1 MSSPDPESAAIACI
15 EAFTERFNACDPVG
29 MDATLHFP
37 HLILADEH
45 LVIWKGPGQLAAD
58 YFDELAATG
67 WARSAYHAKQV
78 VLASTKK
85 VHLLVDYS
93 RDRADG
99 TQISR
104 HQNLWIVTLQD
115 GRWGLKQRSY

>member
-1 MSSPDPESAAIACI
+1 MTPSEAALACV
-15 EAFTERFNACDPVG
+15 EAFTERFNACDPAG

-45 LVIWKGPGQLAAD
+45 LVIWKTPGQVSQA
-58 YFDELAATG
+58 YFDEIIAGG
-67 WARSAYHAKQV
+67 WARSTYHAKQV
-78 VLASTKK
+78 VLASAKK
-85 VHLLVDYS
+85 VHLLVAYS

>member
-1 MSSPDPESAAIACI
+1 MSPADAALACI
-15 EAFTERFNACDPVG
+15 AAFTERFNARDLVG
-29 MDATLHFP
+29 MDAALHFP
-37 HLILADEH
+37 HLILTGEH
-45 LVIWKGPGQLAAD
+45 LVIWKAPGQLPPG
-58 YFDELAATG
+58 FFEELATTG
-67 WARSAYHAKQV
+67 WARSTYHAQQV
-78 VLASTKK
+78 VLASDRK

-99 TQISR
+99 TQISH